1 MSSTSAISPVSID
14 TNVLIYSIDSS
25 DAAKQEI
32 ADGVVE
38 RLIAARGCMPLQC
51 LSEFYALTTRKRLI
65 TPHQAER
72 VVERMLMSLVI
83 VSAEALLMSL
93 VIVSAEA
100 LDVVEAMHLQQQHG
114 MQYFDALLI
123 ATARRVGC
131 TLFLTEDMQHGRS
144 FGGITVDNPFRSDF
158 RAERAIPLPGAR

>member
-14 TNVLIYSIDSS
+14 TNVLIYSIDTS

-72 VVERMLMSLVI
+72 VVERM
-83 VSAEALLMSL
+83 LMSL

>member
-32 ADGVVE
+32 ADRVVE

-83 VSAEALLMSL
+83 VSAEAL
-93 VIVSAEA
+93 
-100 LDVVEAMHLQQQHG
+100 DVVEAMHLQQQHG
-114 MQYFDALLI
+114 MQYFACAAD
-123 ATARRVGC
+123 RNC
-131 TLFLTEDMQHGRS
+131 TPRGLYAFSDGRHAAWAQLWRDHS
-144 FGGITVDNPFRSDF
+144 GQSVS
-158 RAERAIPLPGAR
+158 L

>member
-83 VSAEALLMSL
+83 VSAEAL
-93 VIVSAEA
+93 
-100 LDVVEAMHLQQQHG
+100 DVVEAMHLQQQHG

>member
-1 MSSTSAISPVSID
+1 MSSTNAISPVSIH

-51 LSEFYALTTRKRLI
+51 LSEFHALTTRKRLI

-83 VSAEALLMSL
+83 M
-93 VIVSAEA
+93 SAEA

>member
-32 ADGVVE
+32 ADGIVE

-83 VSAEALLMSL
+83 VSAEAL
-93 VIVSAEA
+93 
-100 LDVVEAMHLQQQHG
+100 DVVEAMHLQQQHG

-131 TLFLTEDMQHGRS
+131 TRFLTEDMQHGRS